1 MTWLDLAS
9 KKAAITKLT
18 NAKRLNGST
27 SCGAQ
32 RKNKLRSSH
41 PVLYFHLL
49 CLINRLAVPR
59 CQRRQRSEYTEHHG
73 KRWQRL
79 SREWKEKRG
88 NRSCMFNERA
98 GRGAERETWHLCVH
112 VYMRTYVRCVCAW
125 ETNKGWNIIPL
136 QHELIQHKRNTL
148 MRRKELT
155 ASQACQCGCV

>member
-1 MTWLDLAS
+1 M
-9 KKAAITKLT
+9 
-18 NAKRLNGST
+18 
-27 SCGAQ
+27 
-32 RKNKLRSSH
+32 
-41 PVLYFHLL
+41 
-49 CLINRLAVPR
+49 PR

-79 SREWKEKRG
+79 SREWKEKWG

-148 MRRKELT
+148 MWRKELT
-155 ASQACQCGCV
+155 ASQACQCGCVQCTWSHYRRDLRLKLQVWEEPQNRIKRKRTRFMVYTSLFG